1 MTRVLPTS
9 AIPQSLWHNST
20 LFLPALLASAYV
32 SELDDRGLLVSA
44 KQGTSDKE
52 IHGGLDDAATLKHFS
67 FRFGVSVG
75 RVEFVAIAPDEKF
88 SEVSDALMSTF
99 SEGHVALLDIPCG
112 TGASLEAIIS
122 TLLALRKAK
131 VVPTL
136 PLTISV
142 VAGDASPKALEIY
155 DSMIS
160 RLQPELQ
167 LQAINVSL
175 VLEMWDATRSD
186 HTARLIDRWF
196 ALSEGAEEYVVC
208 ISNFNGALIGAGI
221 LNDFTPCFEQILGRL
236 YNKKST
242 VLWVEPA
249 TASAKEKL
257 FPKLAEFLKKRIPWF
272 TSISKTV
279 GPISA
284 KYQTQ
289 NPLDAHVHESGVQVQ
304 RFERK

>member
-1 MTRVLPTS
+1 MTRVLPIS
-9 AIPQSLWHNST
+9 AIPESLWHDST
-20 LFLPALLASAYV
+20 LFLPELVASAYS
-32 SELDDRGLLVSA
+32 SELEDRGLLESA
-44 KQGTSDKE
+44 KKGTSDKE
-52 IHGGLDDAATLKHFS
+52 IHGGFDEAATLKHFS
-67 FRFGVSVG
+67 FRFAVSVG
-75 RVEFVAIAPDEKF
+75 RVEFVVIAPDENL
-88 SEVSDALMSTF
+88 SEVSDALMSSF

-112 TGASLEAIIS
+112 TGASLGAILS
-122 TLLALRKAK
+122 TVLALRKAK
-131 VVPTL
+131 VMPTL
-136 PLTISV
+136 PLSISV

-175 VLEMWDATRSD
+175 VLERWDATRSD

-221 LNDFTPCFEQILGRL
+221 LDAFTPCFEQILGRL

-257 FPKLAEFLKKRIPWF
+257 FPKIAAFLKKRIQWF
-272 TSISKTV
+272 ASASKAV
-279 GPISA
+279 GPIA
-284 KYQTQ
+284 ATYQTQ
-289 NPLDAHVHESGVQVQ
+289 NPLDKYVHGSGVQVQ
-304 RFERK
+304 RFERT

>member
-1 MTRVLPTS
+1 MTRVLPIS
-9 AIPQSLWHNST
+9 AIPQSLWHDST
-20 LFLPALLASAYV
+20 LFLPAPLASAYV
-32 SELDDRGLLVSA
+32 SELDDRGLLASA
-44 KQGTSDKE
+44 KRGTSDKE
-52 IHGGLDDAATLKHFS
+52 IHGGFDDAATLKHFS

-88 SEVSDALMSTF
+88 SEVSDAMMSTF

-112 TGASLEAIIS
+112 TGASLGAILS
-122 TLLALRKAK
+122 TLLALRTAK

-142 VAGDASPKALEIY
+142 VAGDSSPKALEIY
-155 DSMIS
+155 ESMIS

-175 VLEMWDATRSD
+175 ILELWDATRSD
-186 HTARLIDRWF
+186 HTARLVDRWF
-196 ALSEGAEEYVVC
+196 ALSEGAEEYAVC
-208 ISNFNGALIGAGI
+208 ISNFNGALIGGGI
-221 LNDFTPCFEQILGRL
+221 LDAFTPCFEHILGRL

-249 TASAKEKL
+249 TASAKAKL
-257 FPKLAEFLKKRIPWF
+257 FPKIAELLKKRIPWF
-272 TSISKTV
+272 TSTSKAV
-279 GPISA
+279 GPIA
-284 KYQTQ
+284 ATYQTQ
-289 NPLDAHVHESGVQVQ
+289 NPLNSHAHGSGVQVQ